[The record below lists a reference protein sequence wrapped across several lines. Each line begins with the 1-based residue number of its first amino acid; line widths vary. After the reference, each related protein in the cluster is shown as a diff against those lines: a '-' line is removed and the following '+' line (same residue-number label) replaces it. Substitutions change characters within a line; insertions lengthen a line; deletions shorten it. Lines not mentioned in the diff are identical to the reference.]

1 MVSEFTPGMQLSEMF
16 FQEVVKEI
24 IEVEYPGLKY
34 TAALVGSGSEVL
46 GFDDIVSSDHHW
58 GLRLYLFI
66 DSESYD
72 MHYDSL
78 IRLLRTKLPF
88 KFRGHSTHW
97 SFPDPNNSGNQFPQF
112 INEGE
117 VNHRIEIFTVK
128 KFLKKQLNLGDK
140 DLTDI
145 DWLLLPE
152 QKLLEFTSGK
162 IFYDTLGELLEV
174 RNNFAYLPENV
185 WKYKLLSEWEHIV
198 QEIAFAGRTGE
209 VGDEIGSIIESSRLI
224 RYIMRLAFLLSRRYI
239 PYTKWFG
246 TVFSQLKIAEELEPL
261 LLSIFKEEDWKQRDK
276 LLCKAYM
283 LLVEEQ
289 NKLELTPEI
298 FVEPIPFFNRNMT
311 IVDVQKVVE
320 ELKKSIVPPLDKIP
334 NIGSVDQ
341 LLEVGGGLEAEFAE
355 KARIFYEE

>member
-1 MVSEFTPGMQLSEMF
+1 MVSEFTPGLKLSEMF
-16 FQEVVKEI
+16 FHEVVKEI
-24 IEVEYPGLKY
+24 VESKYPHLRY
-34 TAALVGSGSEVL
+34 TAALIGSGSEVL

-72 MHYDSL
+72 TYYDSL
-78 IRLLRTKLPF
+78 IRLFRTKLPF
-88 KFRGHSTHW
+88 EFRGHSTHW
-97 SFPDPNNSGNQFPQF
+97 SLPDFNDSGNQFPQF

-117 VNHRIEIFTVK
+117 INHRIEIFTVNK
-128 KFLKKQLNLGDK
+128 YLKKQLNLENTG
-140 DLTDI
+140 LTDI

-152 QKLLEFTSGK
+152 QKLIEFTSRK

-174 RNNFAYLPENV
+174 RNKFAYFPENV
-185 WKYKLLSEWEHIV
+185 WQYKLLSEWEHIA

-209 VGDEIGSIIESSRLI
+209 VGDEIGSKIESSRLI

-261 LLSIFKEEDWKQRDK
+261 LLAIFKEKDWKQRDK

-298 FVEPIPFFNRNMT
+298 LVEPMLFFSRDMT
-311 IVDVQKVVE
+311 IIDVQKVME

-334 NIGSVDQ
+334 PVGSVDQ